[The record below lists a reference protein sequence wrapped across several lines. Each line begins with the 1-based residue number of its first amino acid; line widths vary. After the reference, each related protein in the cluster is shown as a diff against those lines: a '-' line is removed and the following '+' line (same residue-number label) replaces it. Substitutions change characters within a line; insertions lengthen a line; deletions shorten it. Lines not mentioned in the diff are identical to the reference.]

1 MAGVAHACAAARQG
15 LLLARVVRQRGAS
28 LRCLALRAPIAS
40 QLPSP
45 EGLAPPV
52 PSVSAATLPNLITCG
67 RIAFSPLLG
76 WLVLH
81 EHYSAALVGC
91 AAAAVSD
98 MADGFIARRWSMETV
113 LGSYLDPLADKV
125 FIGSMCVSLAAVG
138 CLEPQLA
145 ALVVARDLVLIAG
158 TGVALW
164 EHARRAGAA
173 SLTDCAR
180 VLARQPLRVHP
191 TAVSKVTTAVQVALV
206 GAVLADTVSG
216 WPGESTRQALSL
228 AVVLCTCASTAS
240 YAPVM
245 LALLKRRRGA
255 GQVAAAAGVAGRPS
269 PEPAQG
275 RCARREH
282 GLR

>member
-81 EHYSAALVGC
+81 EHYS
-91 AAAAVSD
+91 
-98 MADGFIARRWSMETV
+98 
-113 LGSYLDPLADKV
+113 
-125 FIGSMCVSLAAVG
+125 
-138 CLEPQLA
+138 A